1 MYCSKCG
8 TQSSES
14 DVYCRK
20 CGQPLNRATQTSSP
34 TTTQTPALPVAIVA
48 QGAKAK
54 RTSGLAVASLVL
66 GILGI
71 WILAIIFGGIAISQ
85 TGKDPNLS
93 GRGMAIAG
101 LILGMVGFLITIL
114 VVVAIV
120 GAAATIF

>member
-1 MYCSKCG
+1 MYCPKCG

-20 CGQPLNRATQTSSP
+20 CGQPLNRSTPSS
-34 TTTQTPALPVAIVA
+34 TTIATQTPAPPVAIVA
-48 QGAKAK
+48 QGAIAK

-71 WILAIIFGGIAISQ
+71 WILAVIFGGIAISQ

>member
-14 DVYCRK
+14 DVFCRK
-20 CGQPLNRATQTSSP
+20 CGQSLNQMPPSPSPIATQTLAP
-34 TTTQTPALPVAIVA
+34 PVTVVV
-48 QGAKAK
+48 QGVSER

-71 WILAIIFGGIAISQ
+71 WILAIIFGGVAINQ
-85 TGKDPNLS
+85 TGKNPNLS

-101 LILGMVGFLITIL
+101 LILGIVGFFITLFVII
-114 VVVAIV
+114 AIV